1 MTSQYIIWPTKE
13 HAVLYINPRRP
24 TIETG
29 SPMVGCRVESRKIP
43 DFGRAMAWS
52 LPGQS
57 IVGKHVK
64 QGWAS

>member
-1 MTSQYIIWPTKE
+1 MMTSQYIIWPTKE

-43 DFGRAMAWS
+43 DFGRAMA
-52 LPGQS
+52 
-57 IVGKHVK
+57 
-64 QGWAS
+64 